1 MNKFIRV
8 VPVSSTPI
16 TNLPK
21 RSAEEERE
29 KRRQEA
35 KRFQEL
41 LNKNKNKMKKEN
53 EDNA

>member
-8 VPVSSTPI
+8 APVSSIPI

-21 RSAEEERE
+21 RSTEEERG

-41 LNKNKNKMKKEN
+41 LNKNKVKKEN